1 MVGLSRP
8 YLRVHWPSE
17 VSAGLVIAALARLPE
32 TVFYISKGGIKGIG
46 DRIWQWM

>member
-17 VSAGLVIAALARLPE
+17 MLAGLVIGALCALASACVLH
-32 TVFYISKGGIKGIG
+32 IK
-46 DRIWQWM
+46 RRR